1 MFFSNPLTEGIFRG
15 SKSELSLKRAILE
28 RSAISR
34 GAENGPIFSNNILK
48 NGKKGISPNSLS
60 TLEPTWARFGAG
72 NAQLSFFHRSG
83 VVFGRFLMD
92 FTSFLID
99 FSCYVRYICWL
110 FREGFG
116 MNFARALKKTIHILV
131 MISIRISR
139 FKFLILFSQNA
150 NPHIPYSISC
160 KSAYT
165 LFYFFKACC
174 QLCNGHL
181 KVCQND
187 F

>member
-1 MFFSNPLTEGIFRG
+1 MA
-15 SKSELSLKRAILE
+15 RA
-28 RSAISR
+28 
-34 GAENGPIFSNNILK
+34 
-48 NGKKGISPNSLS
+48 

-116 MNFARALKKTIHILV
+116 MNFARALKEFYIFWSLLIIQLSHFKMSAQTPIFGHFSFDHSHILKCPLRPFFSH
-131 MISIRISR
+131 ILLLIIQFSH
-139 FKFLILFSQNA
+139 FKM
-150 NPHIPYSISC
+150 
-160 KSAYT
+160 SAQT
-165 LFYFFKACC
+165 PPF
-174 QLCNGHL
+174 GHFTSDHSVL
-181 KVCQND
+181 TFRNVD
-187 F
+187 FE

>member
-1 MFFSNPLTEGIFRG
+1 MA
-15 SKSELSLKRAILE
+15 RA
-28 RSAISR
+28 
-34 GAENGPIFSNNILK
+34 
-48 NGKKGISPNSLS
+48 

-116 MNFARALKKTIHILV
+116 MNFARALKEFYIFWSLLIHFHNRILIIFDV
-131 MISIRISR
+131 AFCPISENLVKI
-139 FKFLILFSQNA
+139 N
-150 NPHIPYSISC
+150 
-160 KSAYT
+160 
-165 LFYFFKACC
+165 
-174 QLCNGHL
+174 
-181 KVCQND
+181 
-187 F
+187 